1 MAALHYAIATS
12 LHHRCRRFTS
22 ETLNHRRPVLS
33 VSSFSAALPAPKPTR
48 RKNHLRHKILKTLK
62 NPIIPNLPL
71 PPANPVAPINSPP
84 LHEIEE
90 PGSVHALE
98 ESGKYENSEAEKI
111 EELTEVEVSSA
122 AAAAASF
129 DGNVGVLAKDQILK
143 YGLWLVGAF
152 VFQTVCAIWVFGAGG
167 IDSKNET
174 RNGTR
179 KSSLLEEGGNE
190 GEGKPR
196 VRLFLN
202 GNVNEKTGFK
212 ISDVD
217 SIGYLDELEIERKIE
232 EIRIMA
238 REAREKERLASKNKN
253 GFDSEES
260 EEIDEGKFAKSGIEL
275 EVDNRLVKL
284 RKKLGNSHDKMPK
297 SSVGYSKKENTTL
310 DERENNG
317 ALLFK
322 KKYKFK
328 VSSGDP
334 VEKPKGFTGSDDARV
349 KSGNSEELIISM
361 DGDNGAVGLGGE
373 EKQREISDVDSKGSD
388 AVDIVEED
396 KTKLISEM
404 NGSTKKTRKKVAKE
418 TGISKHGKAKGFG
431 ETKGIVPEKKNGRKL
446 NAEAVKT
453 RKSAIKS
460 ESGTELWWSN
470 LPYVLAI
477 IMQRGY
483 EGEGGEGF
491 YTLKSISET
500 EDRTSHI
507 VAFEDRSDANN
518 FCYLLQSFF
527 EDLQDFVADVVP
539 LTVKELHEAVKS
551 RAASVLVVKKGQ
563 LRLYAGQPLA
573 DAEVALRDMITK
585 G

>member
-1 MAALHYAIATS
+1 
-12 LHHRCRRFTS
+12 
-22 ETLNHRRPVLS
+22 
-33 VSSFSAALPAPKPTR
+33 
-48 RKNHLRHKILKTLK
+48 
-62 NPIIPNLPL
+62 
-71 PPANPVAPINSPP
+71 
-84 LHEIEE
+84 
-90 PGSVHALE
+90 
-98 ESGKYENSEAEKI
+98 
-111 EELTEVEVSSA
+111 
-122 AAAAASF
+122 
-129 DGNVGVLAKDQILK
+129 
-143 YGLWLVGAF
+143 
-152 VFQTVCAIWVFGAGG
+152 
-167 IDSKNET
+167 
-174 RNGTR
+174 
-179 KSSLLEEGGNE
+179 
-190 GEGKPR
+190 
-196 VRLFLN
+196 
-202 GNVNEKTGFK
+202 
-212 ISDVD
+212 
-217 SIGYLDELEIERKIE
+217 
-232 EIRIMA
+232 
-238 REAREKERLASKNKN
+238 
-253 GFDSEES
+253 
-260 EEIDEGKFAKSGIEL
+260 
-275 EVDNRLVKL
+275 
-284 RKKLGNSHDKMPK
+284 MPK
-297 SSVGYSKKENTTL
+297 SSVGYSKKENTTS
-310 DERENNG
+310 DERENSG

-349 KSGNSEELIISM
+349 KSGNSDELIKSM
-361 DGDNGAVGLGGE
+361 DSDNGAVGLGGE

-404 NGSTKKTRKKVAKE
+404 NESTKKTRKKVAKE
-418 TGISKHGKAKGFG
+418 MGISKQGKAKGFG
-431 ETKGIVPEKKNGRKL
+431 ETKGIAPEKKNGRKV

-477 IMQRGY
+477 IMRRGY

-491 YTLKSISET
+491 YTLKTISET
-500 EDRTSHI
+500 EDRTSRI

>member
-431 ETKGIVPEKKNGRKL
+431 ETKG
-446 NAEAVKT
+446 
-453 RKSAIKS
+453 
-460 ESGTELWWSN
+460 
-470 LPYVLAI
+470 
-477 IMQRGY
+477 
-483 EGEGGEGF
+483 
-491 YTLKSISET
+491 
-500 EDRTSHI
+500 D
-507 VAFEDRSDANN
+507 
-518 FCYLLQSFF
+518 
-527 EDLQDFVADVVP
+527 
-539 LTVKELHEAVKS
+539 
-551 RAASVLVVKKGQ
+551 
-563 LRLYAGQPLA
+563 
-573 DAEVALRDMITK
+573 
-585 G
+585 